1 MISQFFSNPFAR
13 IKVGSDKFYKFVE
26 AHLQSLKANNEGGK
40 FDSLITKLT
49 ALIAPYLAW
58 LSTQDKSTIDR
69 GGDTDTVNILLDNF
83 EDFVDSLFK
92 EVNYVFDDNETVIH
106 EVFPNGKSEYNNIT
120 IINAPVLLQRVADF
134 CAAHKTAL
142 KAGRDIA
149 SLKFVTDFKNE
160 RYEQLGSKSDVSTGS
175 TEGKTLRSAIAVYL
189 YEVLLHLLLAHIEN
203 PKAVEQYYD
212 FSIVRIRRK
221 ANKDDG
227 Q

>member
-1 MISQFFSNPFAR
+1 MISQFFSNPFAH
-13 IKVGSDKFYKFVE
+13 IKVGSGKFYKFVE
-26 AHLQSLKANNEGGK
+26 AHLQSLIANNEGGK
-40 FDSLITKLT
+40 FDVLITKLT
-49 ALIAPYLAW
+49 ALLASYQAW

-69 GGDTDTVNILLDNF
+69 SGDTDTVNILLDDF
-83 EDFVDSLFK
+83 EDFADVLFK

-134 CAAHKTAL
+134 CAAHKTDL
-142 KAGRDIA
+142 KAGRDTA

-160 RYEQLGSKSDVSTGS
+160 RDEQLGSKSDVSTGS

-203 PKAVEQYYD
+203 PKVVEQYYD

-221 ANKDDG
+221 AKEDDG

>member
-13 IKVGSDKFYKFVE
+13 IKVGSGKFYKFVE

-40 FDSLITKLT
+40 FDVLIAKLT
-49 ALIAPYLAW
+49 ALLNPYQAW

-69 GGDTDTVNILLDNF
+69 EDDTDTVNLLLDDF
-83 EDFVDSLFK
+83 EDFVDVLWK
-92 EVNYVFDDNETVIH
+92 EVNFVFADNNSVIH
-106 EVFPNGKSEYNNIT
+106 NLFPNGKSEYNNIT

-142 KAGRDIA
+142 KAGRDTVSA
-149 SLKFVTDFKNE
+149 QFVTDFKTE
-160 RYEQLGSKSDVSTGS
+160 RDEQLGSKSDVSTGS
-175 TEGKTLRSAIAVYL
+175 TEGKTLRNAIAVYL
-189 YEVLLHLLLAHIEN
+189 YEVLLNLLLAHIEN

-221 ANKDDG
+221 AKANDG